1 NTKSSAQQLARM
13 DLIEQEKNRDA
24 LLKGHT
30 DTLTTWYGKLA
41 ELKARGM
48 TDEHPDVKAAR
59 DNIATAQR
67 AIVDREAEIAAVVS
81 KRFEERVRFES
92 GKTVEE
98 AKQKM
103 DEATAQLANFNGEM

>member
-1 NTKSSAQQLARM
+1 M
-13 DLIEQEKNRDA
+13 
-24 LLKGHT
+24 KGHT

-98 AKQKM
+98 AKRTGEVAPDGQHGVLGW
-103 DEATAQLANFNGEM
+103 TQIIGCIGTQLDHDAPP